1 MMSMISAIRFP
12 WCRSCMTVMLATT
25 MSLHA
30 EDKAKNVSETNTPS
44 KIVNTDPASGS
55 NSSAAKSKP
64 LPTDEELKKM
74 LTPLQYAVTRENGTE
89 RPFTELYDTWK
100 KQGDGIYVDIISGE
114 PLFSSKDK
122 FDAKC
127 GWPAFSKP
135 ITDEEI
141 KELSDVSHGM
151 VRVEVRSKSGDAHL
165 GHVFNDGPK
174 ELGGLRYCIN
184 AAALRFVPKEKMK
197 EAGYGNLLVKIFGD
211 EKSSEGAGDE
221 AKSK

>member
-1 MMSMISAIRFP
+1 MRSVFRFP
-12 WCRSCMTVMLATT
+12 LCHCCVAAMLAT
-25 MSLHA
+25 SIGLHA
-30 EDKAKNVSETNTPS
+30 EENSSKSAPETNTPS
-44 KIVNTDPASGS
+44 KTVNTDPASAQATAEGKK
-55 NSSAAKSKP
+55 AKP
-64 LPTDEELKKM
+64 LPTDEELKKT

-100 KQGDGIYVDIISGE
+100 KEGDGIYVDLISGA

-135 ITDEEI
+135 ITDNEI
-141 KELSDVSHGM
+141 KELKDVSHGM
-151 VRVEVRSKSGDAHL
+151 TRVEVRSESGDAHL
-165 GHVFNDGPK
+165 GHVFDDGPK

-184 AAALRFVPKEKMK
+184 AAAMRFVPKEKMK

-211 EKSSEGAGDE
+211 ENPSDTTAAKAE
-221 AKSK
+221 AK